1 MFLLGVP
8 PSQNFKDNRW
18 VSKYRLLKQLLTTK
32 FIICYQITETSV
44 LVLQYLS
51 SGMHGGC
58 SLYFL
63 LSLKSCVCEICC
75 L

>member
-32 FIICYQITETSV
+32 FIKSGKLQFCNIC
-44 LVLQYLS
+44 LQGCMVNVAFIFS
-51 SGMHGGC
+51 S
-58 SLYFL
+58 L
-63 LSLKSCVCEICC
+63 
-75 L
+75 